1 MLRFEELYQKY
12 LDGDILETERRELFQ
27 LLHDADDERLG
38 QLADSYLQEKE
49 PAELNHLQE
58 DIDRVLLQIK
68 PLIGMDVE
76 VVAKPTRIRT
86 LLRRVGAV
94 AALLIMGI
102 LVQQLYQLSN
112 RPVQDVKVA
121 YDEDI
126 APGGNK
132 AMLTLSDGTSIQ
144 LAEDKQELQANKSM
158 FTYEDG
164 TALGAVSAEA
174 KIATLH
180 TPRGGQYR
188 VILPDGTKVVLNAAS
203 SLTYPLHFE
212 GGFRKVNVEGEAY
225 FEVAKDKQR
234 PFIVAS
240 RMQEITVTGT
250 QFNVNNY
257 SDEPTVATTL
267 IEGQVKIKDS
277 GSNRTT
283 VLKPGEQAVSN
294 DKGMAIESV
303 DPSRFIAWKD
313 DYFVFESMPL
323 SDILRQ
329 LSRWY
334 DVEIDYSQVPQEK
347 LSARIKRDKNISAV
361 LNAIAKTSG
370 INFYVKERRIM
381 VKP

>member
-12 LDGDILETERRELFQ
+12 LDGNILETERRELFQ

-49 PAELNHLQE
+49 PSELNHLQE

-68 PLIGMDVE
+68 PLIGMDVKA
-76 VVAKPTRIRT
+76 VTKPTRIRT

-102 LVQQLYQLSN
+102 LVQQLYQLSK
-112 RPVQDVKVA
+112 RSTQDVKVA

-144 LAEDKQELQANKSM
+144 LAEDKQELQANKST

-164 TALGAVSAEA
+164 TALGTVSAEA
-174 KIATLH
+174 KMATLH

-212 GGFRKVNVEGEAY
+212 GGFRKVSVEGEAY

-257 SDEPTVATTL
+257 SDEPAVATTL
-267 IEGQVKIKDS
+267 IEGQVKIKNT
-277 GSNRTT
+277 GSDRTI

-294 DKGMAIESV
+294 HQGMAIESV

-334 DVEIDYSQVPQEK
+334 DVEIDYGQVPQEK

-370 INFYVKERRIM
+370 INFYIKERRIM